1 MILRPPRSTLFPY
14 TTLFRSKIVRP
25 APYAENPSNLLRI
38 RFSDL
43 ERHEQGLVL
52 GMDPLRDREEFNA
65 YWRAIAGLSRGRY
78 SLSQVRETVVRQVP
92 EETRQLGLRLEHLGV
107 AALDLW
113 GPAHRPL
120 LVNSPD

>member
-65 YWRAIAGLSRGRY
+65 YWRAIEGLSGGRD
-78 SLSQVRETVVRQVP
+78 SLSQVRETVVRQFSGEARP
-92 EETRQLGLRLEHLGV
+92 LGLRIQNLGV
-107 AALDLW
+107 ADWKIGRA
-113 GPAHRPL
+113 P
-120 LVNSPD
+120 V